1 MKFAGYAALFGK
13 RDAGRDVIRKGA
25 FARALADR
33 QAPYPLFWQHRPDLP
48 IGWVESVAEDERGL
62 RVIAH
67 IDNPEGGAAL
77 AVRRGAVTGHGDQA
91 PDPLIAAAETA
102 DQCPAFRGRAY
113 AVFEDL
119 DLSDFGNR
127 IPALN
132 FEVIADPAGLSV
144 ADLVGEM
151 VPGCDPAVP
160 LEGLLGLTA
169 DGSVGETLQSLD
181 PLFPMDCD
189 AGERLTIARERL
201 QALPYPLPEA
211 AVTSEDGKFGRFRGF
226 SRKRAPDTGSPPEAL
241 RYYDPARDYQPGT
254 QRAAGRPRPGEPRT
268 IELPAALDA
277 ATAQGLIRA
286 ASRRADWAR
295 ETLSWR
301 VAELDPRIVPGALVS
316 VPGESGTWR
325 VREWE
330 WREDGIELTLLR
342 LPPAAAYAAPP
353 VDPGRANLPPDAE
366 ITPTRLAAFELPWDG
381 NGPGNQP
388 AIYAAVSSSGAGWT
402 GAALFAER
410 ADGGLDPLGPSG
422 RSRAI
427 MGATLGVLPAASPLL
442 FDRHGT
448 IEVELV
454 DPAMTLGDATPAALA
469 EGANRALIGGEIVQF
484 VKATQIAPARWRL
497 SGLWRGR
504 GGTEA
509 SAASHI
515 AGEAF
520 VLLDGASVQLDPAA
534 IGPSPEVR
542 IAAIGLADPEPVLS
556 PIVGRGLTL
565 RPLAPV
571 HGRIEMLPDGALRL
585 SWIRRARGGWLW
597 RDGVDTPLGESAEI
611 YDVTFGSEASVLARW
626 EATSPQIEVAAA
638 TRAELLAA
646 MPSGAFR
653 IRQRGDF
660 ALFAPHVIPP
670 PL

>member
-1 MKFAGYAALFGK
+1 
-13 RDAGRDVIRKGA
+13 V
-25 FARALADR
+25 
-33 QAPYPLFWQHRPDLP
+33 
-48 IGWVESVAEDERGL
+48 V
-62 RVIAH
+62 
-67 IDNPEGGAAL
+67 
-77 AVRRGAVTGHGDQA
+77 
-91 PDPLIAAAETA
+91 
-102 DQCPAFRGRAY
+102 
-113 AVFEDL
+113 
-119 DLSDFGNR
+119 
-127 IPALN
+127 
-132 FEVIADPAGLSV
+132 
-144 ADLVGEM
+144 
-151 VPGCDPAVP
+151 
-160 LEGLLGLTA
+160 
-169 DGSVGETLQSLD
+169 
-181 PLFPMDCD
+181 
-189 AGERLTIARERL
+189 
-201 QALPYPLPEA
+201 
-211 AVTSEDGKFGRFRGF
+211 
-226 SRKRAPDTGSPPEAL
+226 
-241 RYYDPARDYQPGT
+241 
-254 QRAAGRPRPGEPRT
+254 
-268 IELPAALDA
+268 
-277 ATAQGLIRA
+277 RA

-301 VAELDPRIVPGALVS
+301 VAELDPRIAPGALVS

-388 AIYAAVSSSGAGWT
+388 TIYAAVSSRGAGWT

-484 VKATQIAPARWRL
+484 AKATQIAPARWRL

-534 IGPSPEVR
+534 IGPSPDVR

-571 HGRIEMLPDGALRL
+571 HGRIETLPDGALRL

-611 YDVTFGSEASVLARW
+611 YDVSFGSEASVLARW
-626 EATSPQIEVAAA
+626 EATLPPIEVAAS

-660 ALFAPHVIPP
+660 ALSAPHVIPP